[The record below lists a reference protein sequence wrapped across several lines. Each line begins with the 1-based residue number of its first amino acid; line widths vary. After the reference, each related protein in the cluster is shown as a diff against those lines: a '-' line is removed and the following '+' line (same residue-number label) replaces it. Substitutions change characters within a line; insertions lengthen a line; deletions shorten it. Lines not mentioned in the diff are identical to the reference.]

1 MEGERKKCKGLKRGK
16 EARGGDRRQQGKK
29 RDSFAALDLV
39 EMIKNHTFKD
49 KRKGRS

>member
-16 EARGGDRRQQGKK
+16 EVRGGDRRQQGKK
-29 RDSFAALDLV
+29 RESLAALDLA